1 MLEIHQFPCLTDNY
15 GFLIHDPVSGETA
28 CIDTPDADAYLKEVG
43 VLNEDQTG
51 PFAALLVQNDRLVA
65 SAVNAM
71 HLEGDPTRHAEL
83 EALRQASQSGPL
95 AGAIVY
101 ASGHPCPMCLS
112 ALVMNGIRAV
122 YYAFDNHDA
131 APFGF
136 DSTSSY
142 DKLRLP
148 LSPPPLPLIKLPV
161 ALAAAAL
168 YGDNSEA
175 EPAHE

>member
-1 MLEIHQFPCLTDNY
+1 MPHSPTEPSGSYLVSSLTTLTAPSQPEWLEQALQLALQNRRR
-15 GFLIHDPVSGETA
+15 GGR
-28 CIDTPDADAYLKEVG
+28 
-43 VLNEDQTG
+43 

-65 SAVNAM
+65 SAVNTM

-148 LSPPPLPLIKLPV
+148 LNPPPLPLIKLPV
-161 ALAAAAL
+161 SLGAAAL
-168 YGDNSEA
+168 YGDNAEA